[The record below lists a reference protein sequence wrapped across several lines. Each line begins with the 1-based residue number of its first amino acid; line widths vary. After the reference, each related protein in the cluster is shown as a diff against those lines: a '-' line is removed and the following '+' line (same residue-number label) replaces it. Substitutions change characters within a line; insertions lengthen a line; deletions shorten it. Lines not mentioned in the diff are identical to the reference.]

1 MRELNKEEMKT
12 VNGGVSVAAIVS
24 IMVGAITFIVG
35 ALEGY
40 TNPKK
45 CNN

>member
-1 MRELNKEEMKT
+1 MRELNKEEMKS
-12 VNGGVSVAAIVS
+12 VNGGVSAAAIVS
-24 IMVGAITFIVG
+24 IVVGVVTFIVG